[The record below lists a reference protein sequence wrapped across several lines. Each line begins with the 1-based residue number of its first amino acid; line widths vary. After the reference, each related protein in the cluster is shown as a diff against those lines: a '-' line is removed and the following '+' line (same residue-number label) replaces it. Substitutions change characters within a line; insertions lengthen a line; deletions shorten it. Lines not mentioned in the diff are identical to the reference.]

1 MNVSLHKPLLTAALV
16 SALLSAPTNIYA
28 EEPGQPEKRIEAENA
43 PLANMPQESPQ
54 KAIDQSALQNAL
66 YDRPFVLSGQ
76 RASLGGYAEASVNF
90 EGSEGI
96 TEGLQFNFQRF
107 NLFVFAPIGQRIR
120 FISELEF
127 EEGAQEIVL
136 ETAQIDVEVVS
147 EFIIRAGILL
157 TPIGAFNQN
166 HDSPNWNFVNRPL
179 VSTELL
185 GATFSEVGLG
195 AHGTFLVGPLDLDY
209 QIYATQ
215 GLNDGVVENDLGRI
229 SVAAGRS
236 QESFIENNN
245 GEPALTGRLA
255 ARYSD
260 MLELGVSA
268 WHGAYNTFVQDG
280 EDVDERR
287 TLTIGAVDMRVSLPW
302 FELRGEVARVWVQV
316 PESLET
322 LFGTEQW
329 GMHVDVVA
337 PVWKFGLL
345 GFDNSKLEAGLRFE
359 HVDFHQ
365 GTLGKSGDSAGSEE
379 TAIVGALALRPGTE
393 TVFRLNYGLG
403 WSKDLVGNESVVG
416 AKIQLGFAT
425 YF

>member
-1 MNVSLHKPLLTAALV
+1 MHISLKYHLLTSALIAAL
-16 SALLSAPTNIYA
+16 LCAPTNMYA
-28 EEPGQPEKRIEAENA
+28 EEQSQPEEHIEAENA
-43 PLANMPQESPQ
+43 PQANLPQESPQ
-54 KAIDQSALQNAL
+54 KAIEQSALQNAL

-76 RASLGGYAEASVNF
+76 RASLGGYAEGSVNF

-127 EEGAQEIVL
+127 EEGALEIVL
-136 ETAQIDVEVVS
+136 ETAQIDVEVVP

-195 AHGTFLVGPLDLDY
+195 AHGTFLAGPIDLDY
-209 QIYATQ
+209 QVYATQ

-236 QESFIENNN
+236 QESFVENNN
-245 GEPALTGRLA
+245 GEPAVTGRLA

-260 MLELGVSA
+260 SLELGVSA
-268 WHGAYNTFVQDG
+268 WHGAYNTFVADG
-280 EDVDERR
+280 EDIDERR
-287 TLTIGAVDMRVSLPW
+287 TLTIAAIDMRLSLPW
-302 FELRGEVARVWVQV
+302 FEIRSELAKIWVQV

-322 LFGTEQW
+322 LFGNEQW
-329 GMHVDVVA
+329 GMHLDLVA

-345 GFDNSKLEAGLRFE
+345 GFDDSKLEAGLRFE
-359 HVDFHQ
+359 HVDFHM
-365 GTLGKSGDSAGSEE
+365 GTLGTSGDSAGSEE

-393 TVFRLNYGLG
+393 TVFRLNYGYS
-403 WSKDLVGNESVVG
+403 WSKDLVGNDSVTG